1 MKPVRPSNYDLMRDR
16 METEFA
22 KYDQQEMIRKFSLR
36 HDADFLYLPFAG
48 REYRIHRHNGRVEW
62 YSDTAKAFVHAD
74 YNASMTIFDV
84 LAWSKPD
91 CHLAG
96 RFVPVGDLPG
106 TTKSASAAGNLFAAQ
121 SGIFAGRCEAL
132 RKACRKLG
140 GTPGTVGDVSSI
152 LPVFSFLPVMLQS
165 LLMDL
170 PESQKLQQFIEQI
183 QRDFSGLAPLDI
195 RGNRLN

>member
-74 YNASMTIFDV
+74 YNASLTIFDV

-106 TTKSASAAGNLFAAQ
+106 TTKLIIAQRVASVCQADLILVMDGGRVAAQ
-121 SGIFAGRCEAL
+121 
-132 RKACRKLG
+132 
-140 GTPGTVGDVSSI
+140 GTHEE
-152 LPVFSFLPVMLQS
+152 
-165 LLMDL
+165 LMRTCDIYREVY
-170 PESQKLQQFIEQI
+170 ESQQEGVNI
-183 QRDFSGLAPLDI
+183 G
-195 RGNRLN
+195 G